1 MYCTGVADWVYEE
14 EVLSDTRAIWFSP
27 NGDKVGEGLTTCR
40 LQLKLSIGTILWL
53 IKVFQ
58 YVTTLTHKKGFRM
71 QKICPSNSNLL
82 LFDFLKY
89 RIKLK
94 KGTSPLPLSFVS

>member
-40 LQLKLSIGTILWL
+40 LQLKLSIGT
-53 IKVFQ
+53 F
-58 YVTTLTHKKGFRM
+58 
-71 QKICPSNSNLL
+71 
-82 LFDFLKY
+82 
-89 RIKLK
+89 
-94 KGTSPLPLSFVS
+94 

>member
-40 LQLKLSIGTILWL
+40 LQLKLSIGTF
-53 IKVFQ
+53 KVDKSISICN
-58 YVTTLTHKKGFRM
+58 YTYALKGFRM
-71 QKICPSNSNLL
+71 QKICPSNSNL
-82 LFDFLKY
+82 
-89 RIKLK
+89 
-94 KGTSPLPLSFVS
+94 